1 MGPWKADGLAGDPT
15 RRGPIAFRVLTCVAK
30 CADRQELMRAGVYF
44 LLGIDDDTEER
55 QVHIGESGNVLLRL
69 KQHIAIL
76 SAKTIH
82 SGKTERVFLSKTSR
96 KKPMGK

>member
-1 MGPWKADGLAGDPT
+1 MGSWKADGLAGDPT
-15 RRGPIAFRVLTCVAK
+15 RRGPIVFRVLTCVAK
-30 CADRQELMRAGVYF
+30 CADRQELILYF
-44 LLGIDDDTEER
+44 LFGIDDDTEER